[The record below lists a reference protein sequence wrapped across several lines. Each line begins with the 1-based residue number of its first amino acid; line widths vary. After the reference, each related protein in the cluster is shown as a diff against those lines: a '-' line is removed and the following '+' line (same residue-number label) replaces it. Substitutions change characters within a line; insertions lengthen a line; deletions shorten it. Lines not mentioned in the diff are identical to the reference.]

1 LSAAIAAALQ
11 VLSRLGFEVLV
22 APAQRCCGALAR
34 HAGDDAG
41 ADALALE
48 SARAF
53 ADHGAERVLVLDSG
67 CVESLRLGA
76 ADMQVDE
83 LLQFVA
89 GAMAAGDADGRPP
102 LPLQPPD
109 SAAGRETIALHL
121 PCTQRN
127 VTFAAGAAQAL
138 LAALP
143 GVRVELVGGAGCCGA
158 AGSQLALDAGRAARF
173 RAPL

>member
-1 LSAAIAAALQ
+1 TLAAGLAPPRRWPLRTPAQGQPRGRVGLLLGCVGRHAQPAAIDAALQ

-76 ADMQVDE
+76 ADM
-83 LLQFVA
+83 
-89 GAMAAGDADGRPP
+89 
-102 LPLQPPD
+102 
-109 SAAGRETIALHL
+109 
-121 PCTQRN
+121 
-127 VTFAAGAAQAL
+127 
-138 LAALP
+138 
-143 GVRVELVGGAGCCGA
+143 
-158 AGSQLALDAGRAARF
+158 
-173 RAPL
+173 